1 MLTQTNYTISVDKVQ
16 EAITQIPTD
25 DFRFTINQPTGD
37 FFYDKWKLKDEFKG
51 TIWEELYNSLPVHK
65 GEARII
71 NLDPASCYQIHSDI
85 DDRYHLNLTGEACY
99 LIDFDYNSL
108 HKLSADGIWY
118 EMDAGRLHSAGNF
131 GRSVRAQLVIRKLL
145 LANELSDPV
154 TITLTSTITSKDDTR
169 FMFDQNISNW
179 LNCANKKM
187 IINNFKVSQSSVSF
201 NLERAYLTELQ
212 HVLINGFSMEV
223 K

>member
-1 MLTQTNYTISVDKVQ
+1 
-16 EAITQIPTD
+16 
-25 DFRFTINQPTGD
+25 
-37 FFYDKWKLKDEFKG
+37 
-51 TIWEELYNSLPVHK
+51 
-65 GEARII
+65 
-71 NLDPASCYQIHSDI
+71 
-85 DDRYHLNLTGEACY
+85 
-99 LIDFDYNSL
+99 
-108 HKLSADGIWY
+108 
-118 EMDAGRLHSAGNF
+118 
-131 GRSVRAQLVIRKLL
+131 LL